1 MRLTQGDFDREQVY
15 ATDPVRVAVDF
26 AAAGA
31 EWLHVVD
38 LDGARSGGRR
48 QREAIESIV
57 GAVGQRSPRAA
68 TAPGL
73 QVQVAGGLR
82 TAGAIADALGAG
94 ASRVVL
100 GTVAITDPELVARA
114 VSDHGT
120 DRIAVALDVR
130 DGLAVGQGWVA
141 GAPAIAVE
149 PAIERLT
156 ALGVATFVVTAIAR
170 DGLLGGPDL
179 DLLERVVGLT
189 DGAVIASGGIASVAD
204 LDAARAIGCRGAIV
218 GRAIYDGRIDLSAA
232 IRAGQSRRSTG

>member
-82 TAGAIADALGAG
+82 TAGAIADALAAG

-100 GTVAITDPELVARA
+100 GTVAITEPELVAHA

-141 GAPAIAVE
+141 GAPAMAVE
-149 PAIERLT
+149 PAIDRLT

-179 DLLERVVGLT
+179 DFLERVVGLT